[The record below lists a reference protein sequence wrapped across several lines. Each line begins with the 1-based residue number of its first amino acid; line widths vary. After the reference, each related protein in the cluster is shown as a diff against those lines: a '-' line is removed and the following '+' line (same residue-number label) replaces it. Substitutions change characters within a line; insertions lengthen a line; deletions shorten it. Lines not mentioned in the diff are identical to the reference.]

1 MKLRDYKVVIG
12 MVPTRRDI
20 FPKPEDAFE
29 NKKRIMP
36 TLKKLFGD
44 IHDVE
49 VVDIEWLNDE
59 GMLCESEDVPK
70 VEKYLKDAGVDGLF
84 LPHCNFG
91 QEESV
96 GKLAKAIG
104 KPVLLWGPRDEAPD
118 SEGVRLTDT
127 QCGLFASS
135 KALSRYGVKFT
146 YIENCWLDD
155 PLLKQGIEDFVRV
168 VTVHK
173 ELQGLRI
180 GQISLRPRQ
189 FHTVI
194 VNESE
199 LLEKL
204 GIEIVPINAME
215 ILGVFDEIMENE
227 KEKIESLVKETASAI
242 DMKAMT
248 DEQQRKLA
256 ALELS
261 IAKIAKKY
269 GCRAMASECWT
280 IYRTKLGIA
289 GCFVFG
295 NLSEKGLPVACET
308 DVHGA
313 ITSAILA
320 AAARGE
326 SPVFL
331 ADLTIRHPSNDNAEL
346 LWHCGP
352 FPKSLAKYPD
362 ERKLIESKGQWE
374 LKGGDVT
381 VLRFDAIKGQY
392 TLFAGEGA
400 GTEGPKTEGNYIWLE
415 TSDWSKWE
423 HKLIYGPYIHHVAGV
438 HGKYQSILGEVCK
451 YIEALTPDFV

>member
-12 MVPTRRDI
+12 IVPTRRDM

-36 TLKKLFGD
+36 TLKKMFGD

-49 VVDIEWLNDE
+49 VVDIEWLNEE
-59 GMLCESEDVPK
+59 GMLCETEDVAK

-84 LPHCNFG
+84 IPHCNFG

-96 GKLAKAIG
+96 GKLAKALG
-104 KPVLLWGPRDEAPD
+104 KPVLLWGPRDEAPS

-168 VTVHK
+168 VTVYK

-194 VNESE
+194 VNEGE
-199 LLEKL
+199 LLEKF
-204 GIEIVPINAME
+204 GIEVVPINAVE
-215 ILGVFDEIMENE
+215 ILNVFDDVMKTENE
-227 KEKIESLVKETASAI
+227 QIASLMRETASAVNVT
-242 DMKAMT
+242 AMA

-256 ALELS
+256 ALEIS
-261 IAKIAKKY
+261 IAKVAKKY

-280 IYRTKLGIA
+280 LYRSKLGVA

-295 NLSEKGLPVACET
+295 NLSEKSMPVACET
-308 DVHGA
+308 DIHGA
-313 ITSAILA
+313 ITSAMLS

-331 ADLTIRHPSNDNAEL
+331 ADLTIRHPNNNNAEL

-352 FPKSLAKYPD
+352 FPKSLAKKPW
-362 ERKLIESKGQWE
+362 GQ
-374 LKGGDVT
+374 KAC
-381 VLRFDAIKGQY
+381 RIQ
-392 TLFAGEGA
+392 GA
-400 GTEGPKTEGNYIWLE
+400 VG
-415 TSDWSKWE
+415 
-423 HKLIYGPYIHHVAGV
+423 A
-438 HGKYQSILGEVCK
+438 
-451 YIEALTPDFV
+451 